1 MDNSYFM
8 GRDGFIWFTGVVE
21 DRGDPSYL
29 GRVRV
34 RCFGYHTEDTVSI
47 PTEDLP
53 WAHVMMTV
61 HDPSMN
67 GLGNSPSFL
76 VEGTWVVGFFRDPD
90 ALQEPVVIGTLPG
103 VPTVPSTGIKGF
115 EDPSAYYPLRLN
127 EPDTNRLAVNDPA
140 NPHPIVQSK
149 DLNRTINVPV
159 ANNPDVIW
167 DEPTDVTVLENG
179 ENIRHNPS
187 YPYNHVFES
196 ESGHIREMDDTTGS
210 ERIHEYHRSGTFYEI
225 DADGNKVTRIVGD
238 QYEIVAGTNYVNVKG
253 DVNLTIDANCNTY
266 IKGNWNIQVD
276 GTKTEVVTGAVSET
290 YQSTKTENVT
300 GNVSETYGGNQ
311 TTAITGNLDVDA
323 SRIDLN

>member
-8 GRDGFIWFTGVVE
+8 GRDGFVWFTGVVE
-21 DRGDPSYL
+21 DRNDPSYL

-34 RCFGYHTEDTVSI
+34 RCFGYHTEDNVVI

-53 WAHVMMTV
+53 WAHVMMTI

-90 ALQEPVVIGTLPG
+90 ALQEPIVMGTLPG
-103 VPTVPSTGIKGF
+103 VPSVASTGEKGF
-115 EDPSAYYPLRLN
+115 QDPNAIYPLRLN
-127 EPDTNRLAVNDPA
+127 EPDTNRLAVNLDT
-140 NPHPIVQSK
+140 NPHPVL
-149 DLNRTINVPV
+149 DLKELDRTTEVPI
-159 ANNPDVIW
+159 ANSDDLWNQ
-167 DEPTDVTVLENG
+167 
-179 ENIRHNPS
+179 PS
-187 YPYNHVFES
+187 GVDTLNDNESQRVDPLYPYNHVFES
-196 ESGHIREMDDTTGS
+196 ESGHIREMDDTVGS
-210 ERIHEYHRSGTFYEI
+210 ERIHEYHKSGTFYEI

-238 QYEIVAGTNYVNVKG
+238 SYEVVAGTSYVNVKG
-253 DVNLTIDANCNTY
+253 NVNLTIDGGCNTY
-266 IKGNWNIQVD
+266 IKGDWNIQVD
-276 GTKTEVVTGAVSET
+276 GTKTEVVIGAVSET

-323 SRIDLN
+323 ARIDLN